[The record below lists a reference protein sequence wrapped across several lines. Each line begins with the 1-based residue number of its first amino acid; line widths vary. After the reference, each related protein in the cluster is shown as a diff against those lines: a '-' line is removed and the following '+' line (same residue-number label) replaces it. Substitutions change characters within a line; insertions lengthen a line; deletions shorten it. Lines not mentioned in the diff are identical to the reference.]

1 MLCRFLRKHS
11 GDHNDITEVVCDLS
25 PAFLAAIGESFPGT
39 NATVD

>member
-1 MLCRFLRKHS
+1 MVC
-11 GDHNDITEVVCDLS
+11 DMVVCDMP